1 MEHVGGRNESVRDS
15 LLALV
20 TMGEGDSMTDFVDL
34 KKDLKKSLKKI
45 AKEVGLSKEQA
56 GELRLAHIRDGG
68 READIWDGAS
78 SGLAGDG
85 VR

>member
-1 MEHVGGRNESVRDS
+1 MADC
-15 LLALV
+15 
-20 TMGEGDSMTDFVDL
+20 VDL
-34 KKDLKKSLKKI
+34 RKDLKKSLKKI

-78 SGLAGDG
+78 SDCDG
-85 VR
+85 GGRLIRNRLRL